1 MQRRQIASPSR
12 PRVSHHAP
20 REPWVVL
27 HACAP
32 PRRESFGRRT
42 TVGAQVADVCVKP
55 PLPSKDGVP
64 VDEWPTATEIQIYRA
79 WCQITWL

>member
-1 MQRRQIASPSR
+1 M
-12 PRVSHHAP
+12 
-20 REPWVVL
+20 
-27 HACAP
+27 
-32 PRRESFGRRT
+32 
-42 TVGAQVADVCVKP
+42 CVKP